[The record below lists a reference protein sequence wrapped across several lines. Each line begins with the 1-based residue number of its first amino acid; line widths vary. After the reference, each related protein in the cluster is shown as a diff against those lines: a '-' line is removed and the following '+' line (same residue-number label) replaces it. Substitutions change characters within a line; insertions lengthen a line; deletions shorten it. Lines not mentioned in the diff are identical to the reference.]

1 MDHSQSNA
9 LGGSQEPSP
18 YQQNW
23 NGYMYPPYQQC
34 PPTSTWYQ
42 HPGANGP
49 QFYHVTEV
57 TDEADDASKETD
69 EPDLC
74 EITTPPVPSPTP
86 QGKRKK
92 VGGRVKLGNFLPE
105 EDVNLVKSWLEISTD
120 AVTNTG
126 QKKERLWER
135 ILQRYNMRRG
145 SYDERSVRSLQ
156 SRWDTIKAEVGKF
169 CAYYADTVGRL

>member
-1 MDHSQSNA
+1 
-9 LGGSQEPSP
+9 
-18 YQQNW
+18 
-23 NGYMYPPYQQC
+23 
-34 PPTSTWYQ
+34 
-42 HPGANGP
+42 
-49 QFYHVTEV
+49 
-57 TDEADDASKETD
+57 
-69 EPDLC
+69 
-74 EITTPPVPSPTP
+74 
-86 QGKRKK
+86 
-92 VGGRVKLGNFLPE
+92 VKLGNFLPE